1 MPHVAKVMSVML
13 DSACSNPWYPEKKDP
28 EPGGVKEGVVL
39 DTNEEAQPP
48 TSGGHLG
55 WNIYRF
61 DLCCV
66 SYEVIARKRNGIW
79 QVKKYRVLGMDE

>member
-13 DSACSNPWYPEKKDP
+13 DSACSNPWYPEKKDLGT
-28 EPGGVKEGVVL
+28 ESVKEDAVL
-39 DTNEEAQPP
+39 DTPEEGQPP

-66 SYEVIARKRNGIW
+66 SYEVVARKRNGKW

>member
-1 MPHVAKVMSVML
+1 MPHIAKVMAVML
-13 DSACSNPWYPEKKDP
+13 DSACSNPWYPEKKDL
-28 EPGGVKEGVVL
+28 ET
-39 DTNEEAQPP
+39 TN
-48 TSGGHLG
+48 GGHPG

-66 SYEVIARKRNGIW
+66 SYEVIARKRNGKW

>member
-13 DSACSNPWYPEKKDP
+13 DSACSNPWYPEKKDL
-28 EPGGVKEGVVL
+28 ET
-39 DTNEEAQPP
+39 TNELQVS
-48 TSGGHLG
+48 TNGGHLG
-55 WNIYRF
+55 WSIYRF

-66 SYEVIARKRNGIW
+66 SYEVVARKRNGKW